1 MTLSEKLYSLRRK
14 QGLSQEALA
23 EKLDCSRQVISK
35 WENGTT
41 TPDAE
46 MLQKYSELF
55 GVSIDYLVKED
66 ALSDYQLICMT
77 RSNKSAIA
85 EFKKSKNAVLF
96 ASGAMWEGVDCAGD
110 GLSSVIIARLPF
122 PLRSATMEQKKD
134 KYSSVTEFVRKVAV
148 PEMIIKLRQGVG
160 RLIRNETDT
169 GLVAVLDARAYS
181 GANAGKVQDVLKKY
195 TRVRSTEDIRKFF
208 RDVKSDAYF
217 ESI

>member
-66 ALSDYQLICMT
+66 IEKPTSVQTTGKNDGNKKFLGILGLVLSIMGCVSLIVFG
-77 RSNKSAIA
+77 AISVLGSETA
-85 EFKKSKNAVLF
+85 DKIAQSSMIVIDGTFIAMVISVLF
-96 ASGAMWEGVDCAGD
+96 VVLGA
-110 GLSSVIIARLPF
+110 VIL
-122 PLRSATMEQKKD
+122 
-134 KYSSVTEFVRKVAV
+134 
-148 PEMIIKLRQGVG
+148 IK
-160 RLIRNETDT
+160 I
-169 GLVAVLDARAYS
+169 
-181 GANAGKVQDVLKKY
+181 
-195 TRVRSTEDIRKFF
+195 
-208 RDVKSDAYF
+208 VKHR
-217 ESI
+217 

>member
-66 ALSDYQLICMT
+66 IEKPTSVQPTGKNDGNKKLLGILGLVLSLMGCVSLIVFG
-77 RSNKSAIA
+77 AISVLGSETA
-85 EFKKSKNAVLF
+85 DKIAQSSMIVIDGTFIAMVISVLF
-96 ASGAMWEGVDCAGD
+96 VVLGA
-110 GLSSVIIARLPF
+110 VIL
-122 PLRSATMEQKKD
+122 
-134 KYSSVTEFVRKVAV
+134 
-148 PEMIIKLRQGVG
+148 IK
-160 RLIRNETDT
+160 I
-169 GLVAVLDARAYS
+169 
-181 GANAGKVQDVLKKY
+181 
-195 TRVRSTEDIRKFF
+195 
-208 RDVKSDAYF
+208 VKHR
-217 ESI
+217 

>member
-66 ALSDYQLICMT
+66 IEKPTSVQPTGKNDGNKKLLGILGLVLSLMGCVSLIVFG
-77 RSNKSAIA
+77 AISVLGSETA
-85 EFKKSKNAVLF
+85 DKIAQSSMIVIDGTFIAMLVSVLF
-96 ASGAMWEGVDCAGD
+96 VVIGA
-110 GLSSVIIARLPF
+110 IILVK
-122 PLRSATMEQKKD
+122 T
-134 KYSSVTEFVRKVAV
+134 
-148 PEMIIKLRQGVG
+148 IKH
-160 RLIRNETDT
+160 
-169 GLVAVLDARAYS
+169 
-181 GANAGKVQDVLKKY
+181 K
-195 TRVRSTEDIRKFF
+195 
-208 RDVKSDAYF
+208 
-217 ESI
+217 